1 MPHRKGTNQTVKR
14 PLLYQPV
21 VRAAATLTVLAFAAA
36 TVPVIAGGLIVS
48 VIIIGVEQ

>member
-21 VRAAATLTVLAFAAA
+21 VRAAATLTVLTFAAA
-36 TVPVIAGGLIVS
+36 TVPVIAGGLALS
-48 VIIIGVEQ
+48 VIVLGVPE